1 MGVRMPTLL
10 RAHSWYSFLRG
21 LPAPKAL
28 AEAAA
33 QAGFSAVLLAD
44 HHGLTGAL
52 EFHDACKE
60 LGLQPLLGLTA
71 HIARASARSSARSS
85 RRVAPGS
92 LSLIAMDAAGWANL
106 CQISSLAQT
115 RPDRDSEHGVPLS
128 SILTHSPG
136 LLCLADVQDLELDA
150 PPEGPAWL
158 TTLHKTYGDRLYLC
172 LDQRVSAPH
181 AQAAREISQRRG
193 LPLIGGHQV
202 YYVEPEQQDLQRT
215 LAAIRVNQLRT
226 ALPVDELAPDNSHLP
241 SAAELWDR
249 YADIDGLTDADDV
262 AARCTLSLPKGRQ
275 LFPALELPDGLSDEE
290 ELRRQAVA
298 GALRLYGVKGSLPER
313 VRSRLDHELDIIT
326 SKGFAPIFLVM
337 QEVIAYARR
346 DGVPSASRGSAS
358 SSLVA
363 HCLDITTPD
372 PLALNLYFERFL
384 NPARATPPDIDTDLC
399 SRRRDRV
406 IDHVFEQYGRDR
418 VAMVA
423 TINCLKERSALREV
437 AKAFGIASDKLIDE
451 LPYRWFGPR
460 PNRGRPG
467 GPYDVLRKHST
478 TADFQRMLAHAEALI
493 GQPDHLS
500 IHPGGIVIAPGPIR
514 DICPVNLAGKGI
526 TITQFDLDGIE
537 RLGLIKLDLLGIR
550 GLTVVADVA
559 EALLDEGGPTPATSP
574 SSRPVAP
581 MIARLDAIPNVDPD
595 TSEMIRSGRTI
606 GCFQIE
612 SGGMRNTLRDLQARS
627 IDDVLAALALFR
639 PGPIQGG
646 LRDAYVRRHL
656 GREPVEHLHP
666 ALAPLLDET
675 LGVIL
680 YQEQVLRIAH
690 ELAGL
695 SLADADLLRRAMS
708 HFDPGEKMR
717 TLRDRFV
724 AGAETVSQVPAEVGL
739 RIWDMMAAFAGYG
752 FPKAH
757 AASYAV
763 AAWRSAW
770 CKAHHPAL
778 FMAAVLANWGGY
790 YSQRVYLTEARRLG
804 LTLRPPHVNHS
815 RHEFTVVMH
824 HQTPT
829 LYMGLNQVREL
840 TRRTITGIERGRPFR
855 SLDDFLTR
863 VDPRPVEAEHLAR
876 VDAFAG
882 LINPQRAR
890 ERLKGGW
897 SAGQPGLFETFEPA
911 GDDLRS
917 LMERVTDEEEIL
929 GAAVSAH
936 PLELAAGRYG
946 EALTT
951 VQAAAR
957 TGETVKV
964 AAMRQTWR
972 RTRNAQGERVYHMVA
987 EDLEGMIDCVIP
999 NTIYER
1005 QRAVFSTGPGPFVL
1019 EGEVLPNAETGE
1031 AELLISRVTAIA
1043 TKRGVVAGSDSA
1055 DAD

>member
-1 MGVRMPTLL
+1 MPTLL

-21 LPAPKAL
+21 LPSPTAL
-28 AEAAA
+28 VEAAA
-33 QAGFSAVLLAD
+33 QAGYSAVLLAD

-52 EFHDACKE
+52 EFHDACAE
-60 LGLQPLLGLTA
+60 RGLQPLLGLELHFETTSDRSGPTTA
-71 HIARASARSSARSS
+71 CL
-85 RRVAPGS
+85 V
-92 LSLIAMDAAGWANL
+92 AMDDAGWAGL
-106 CQISSLAQT
+106 CRLSSLAQT
-115 RPDRDSEHGVPLS
+115 RPDRDLERGVPFGALAEHAGNL
-128 SILTHSPG
+128 I
-136 LLCLADVQDLELDA
+136 CLVDGQQLGANPSTA
-150 PPEGPAWL
+150 GPAWFGGL
-158 TTLHKTYGDRLYLC
+158 QRLFADRLYLA
-172 LDQRVSAPH
+172 LDRHGPSGTDNATQLINWATG
-181 AQAAREISQRRG
+181 RG
-193 LPLIGGHQV
+193 LPVVAGHRV
-202 YYVEPEQQDLQRT
+202 YYVEPDHEDTQRT
-215 LAAIRVNQLRT
+215 LAAIRVNRPRDT
-226 ALPVDELAPDNSHLP
+226 VSADELAPPAAFLP

-249 YADIDGLTDADDV
+249 FADLDGLTDADEI
-262 AARCTLSLPKGRQ
+262 AARCTLTLPKGRK
-275 LFPALELPDGLSDEE
+275 LFPALTLPDGESADAV
-290 ELRRQAVA
+290 LRREAEA
-298 GALRLYGVKGSLPER
+298 GAARRYGSGAGLPAV

-326 SKGFAPIFLVM
+326 EKGFAPIFLVM
-337 QEVIAYARR
+337 QEVIAFARH

-384 NPARATPPDIDTDLC
+384 NPARETPPDIDTDLC

-406 IDHVFEQYGRDR
+406 IAHVFEHYGVEH

-423 TINCLKERSALREV
+423 TINCLQERSALREV
-437 AKAFGIASDKLIDE
+437 AKAFEFDAEDLVDE
-451 LPYRWFGPR
+451 VPYRGFGPR
-460 PNRGRPG
+460 AGRQRNGG
-467 GPYDVLRKHST
+467 GPYDALRNRSS
-478 TADFQRMLAHAEALI
+478 DPRYRRMLAQAEALI

-500 IHPGGIVIAPGPIR
+500 IHPGGVVIAPTPIR
-514 DICPVNLAGKGI
+514 DLCPVHLASKGV
-526 TITQFDLDGIE
+526 TIAQFDLDGIE

-559 EALLDEGGPTPATSP
+559 EGLLADGATPAIAPAGTGAPSP
-574 SSRPVAP
+574 V
-581 MIARLDAIPNVDPD
+581 IAMLDSIPTVDAA
-595 TSEMIRSGRTI
+595 TSETIRSGRTI

-612 SGGMRNTLRDLQARS
+612 SGGMRNTLRDLQART

-656 GREPVEHLHP
+656 GREAVAHIHP
-666 ALAPLLDET
+666 ALAPVLGET

-680 YQEQVLRIAH
+680 YQEQVLRVAH

-695 SLADADLLRRAMS
+695 SLTDADLLRRAMS

-717 TLRDRFV
+717 TLRERFL
-724 AGAETVSQVPAEVGL
+724 AGAEAVSGIAPDVSS

-770 CKAHHPAL
+770 CKTHHPAL

-804 LTLRPPHVNHS
+804 LRLRPPHVNFS
-815 RHEFTVVMH
+815 RHEFSVVS
-824 HQTPT
+824 QAGQPV
-829 LYMGLNQVREL
+829 LYMGLDQVRDL
-840 TRRTITGIERGRPFR
+840 TQRTITAIEKCRPFT

-863 VDPRPVEAEHLAR
+863 VDPRAGEAANLAR

-882 LINPQRAR
+882 LANPQRAL
-890 ERLKGGW
+890 ERLAGGW
-897 SAGQPGLFETFEPA
+897 LAGQPGLFDTPGVASE
-911 GDDLRS
+911 DDARS
-917 LMERVTDEEEIL
+917 LAERVTDEEEIL

-957 TGETVKV
+957 LGETVRV

-972 RTRNAQGERVYHMVA
+972 RTRNAQGERVFHMVA
-987 EDLEGMIDCVIP
+987 EDLEGMLDCVIA
-999 NTIYER
+999 NAVYER
-1005 QRAVFSTGPGPFVL
+1005 HRAVFSAGPGPFVL
-1019 EGEVLPNAETGE
+1019 EGPIESNAETGE
-1031 AELLISRVTAIA
+1031 AELTVKRVGAI
-1043 TKRGVVAGSDSA
+1043 KLDRG
-1055 DAD
+1055 

>member
-1 MGVRMPTLL
+1 MPTLF

-21 LPAPKAL
+21 LPSPKAV

-33 QAGFSAVLLAD
+33 RAGYSAVLLAD
-44 HHGLTGAL
+44 HHGLTGTL
-52 EFHDACKE
+52 EFQDACLE
-60 LGLQPLLGLTA
+60 HGLQPLLGLTV
-71 HIARASARSSARSS
+71 HIARSSS
-85 RRVAPGS
+85 RVAPAT
-92 LSLIAMDAAGWANL
+92 LSLIAMDEAGWANL

-115 RPDRDSEHGVPLS
+115 RPDRDIEHGVPLS
-128 SILTHSPG
+128 SILSHSQG
-136 LLCLADVQDLELDA
+136 LLCLADVQDLTDDS
-150 PPEGPAWL
+150 PTQGPVWL
-158 TTLHKTYGDRLYLC
+158 TTLHNTYGDRLHLC
-172 LDQRVSAPH
+172 LDQRVSGPH
-181 AQAAREISQRRG
+181 GEAAQGAAQRLG
-193 LPLIGGHQV
+193 IPLIGGHQV
-202 YYVEPEQQDLQRT
+202 YYIEPEQHDLQRT
-215 LAAIRVNQLRT
+215 LAAIRVNQPRT
-226 ALPVDELAPDNSHLP
+226 SLSAGDAAPQNAYLP

-249 YADIDGLTDADDV
+249 YADIDGLTDGDDV
-262 AARCTLSLPKGRQ
+262 AARCSLSLPKGRH

-290 ELRRQAVA
+290 QLRRQAVA
-298 GALRLYGVKGSLPER
+298 GAMKLYGVEGRLPER
-313 VRSRLDHELDIIT
+313 VRDRLDHELDIIA

-437 AKAFGIASDKLIDE
+437 AKAFGIPSDKLVDD

-460 PNRGRPG
+460 PNRGRQG

-478 TADFQRMLAHAEALI
+478 EADFQRMLAHAEALI

-500 IHPGGIVIAPGPIR
+500 IHPGGIVIAPRPIR

-559 EALLDEGGPTPATSP
+559 EALLDDGEPAPATPSP
-574 SSRPVAP
+574 GRSVAP
-581 MIARLDAIPNVDPD
+581 MIARLDAIPNVDAD
-595 TSEMIRSGRTI
+595 TSELIRSGRTI

-656 GREPVEHLHP
+656 GREPVEHIHP

-717 TLRDRFV
+717 TLRDRFI
-724 AGAETVSQVPAEVGL
+724 AGAEVVSQVPSDVGL

-840 TRRTITGIERGRPFR
+840 TRRTIAGIERGRPFR

-882 LINPQRAR
+882 LIDPQRAL

-897 SAGQPGLFETFEPA
+897 SAGQPGLFETFEA
-911 GDDLRS
+911 EGDDSRS
-917 LMERVTDEEEIL
+917 LTERVTDEEEIL

-999 NTIYER
+999 NVIYDR
-1005 QRAVFSTGPGPFVL
+1005 HRAAFSTGPGPFVL
-1019 EGEVLPNAETGE
+1019 EGEVVPNAETGE
-1031 AELLISRVTAIA
+1031 AELLISRVAAIGNV
-1043 TKRGVVAGSDSA
+1043 RGAG
-1055 DAD
+1055 

>member
-1 MGVRMPTLL
+1 MPTLL
-10 RAHSWYSFLRG
+10 RVHSWYSFLRG
-21 LPAPKAL
+21 LPSPKAL

-33 QAGFSAVLLAD
+33 RAGYTAVLLAD

-52 EFHDACKE
+52 EFQDACDA
-60 LGLQPLLGLTA
+60 LGLQPLLGLEL
-71 HIARASARSSARSS
+71 HLQRGEERSLPPTVCL
-85 RRVAPGS
+85 VA
-92 LSLIAMDAAGWANL
+92 MNETGWANL
-106 CQISSLAQT
+106 CRLSSLAQT
-115 RPDRDSEHGVPLS
+115 RPDRDLEHGVALAEVCS
-128 SILTHSPG
+128 HSAH
-136 LLCLADVQDLELDA
+136 LLCLLDGDSLTEKPAGAWLDA
-150 PPEGPAWL
+150 LKAAF
-158 TTLHKTYGDRLYLC
+158 GDRLVVAVNRHRPETNAEALTEA
-172 LDQRVSAPH
+172 RAH
-181 AQAAREISQRRG
+181 ALSTVA
-193 LPLIGGHQV
+193 GHRV
-202 YYVEPEQQDLQRT
+202 YYLEPDDAERQQT
-215 LAAIRVNQLRT
+215 LTGIRVNRPRD
-226 ALPVDELAPDNSHLP
+226 AVGSADLAPPQAWLP

-249 YADIDGLTDADDV
+249 FADVEGLTDADDL
-262 AARCTLSLPKGRQ
+262 AARCTLRIPRDRH
-275 LFPALELPDGLSDEE
+275 LFPALDLPAGETPE
-290 ELRRQAVA
+290 IALRRAAEA
-298 GALRLYGVKGSLPER
+298 GAIRLYGTDGALPET
-313 VRSRLDHELDIIT
+313 VRARLDHELAIIGAR
-326 SKGFAPIFLVM
+326 GFAPIFLVM
-337 QEVIAYARR
+337 QEVIAFARR
-346 DGVPSASRGSAS
+346 DGVPNASRGSAA

-406 IDHVFEQYGRDR
+406 IAHVFEHYGSDR

-423 TINCLKERSALREV
+423 TINCLQERSALRET
-437 AKAFGIASDKLIDE
+437 AKAFEIDVDE
-451 LPYRWFGPR
+451 MLDEVPYRGFGPR
-460 PNRGRPG
+460 AARARAG
-467 GPYDVLRKHST
+467 GPYDSLKRHSNT
-478 TADFQRMLAHAEALI
+478 PRFRQMLEHAEALI

-500 IHPGGIVIAPGPIR
+500 IHPGGIVIAPRPIR
-514 DICPVNLAGKGI
+514 ELCPVHLASKGI

-559 EALLDEGGPTPATSP
+559 EGLLADGLTPETSP
-574 SSRPVAP
+574 GLRQASPGEWQASPGERQASP
-581 MIARLDAIPNVDPD
+581 MIQMLDAIPTTDEA
-595 TSEMIRSGRTI
+595 TSELIRSGRTI

-656 GREPVEHLHP
+656 GREPVEHIHP
-666 ALAPLLDET
+666 ALAPVLDET

-680 YQEQVLRIAH
+680 YQEQVLRVAH

-717 TLRDRFV
+717 TLRQRFV
-724 AGAETVSQVPAEVGL
+724 VGAEQVSGIGSEVGA
-739 RIWDMMAAFAGYG
+739 RIWEMMAAFAGYG

-770 CKAHHPAL
+770 CKAHHPSL

-815 RHEFTVVMH
+815 RHEFSVV
-824 HQTPT
+824 QQAGKPV
-829 LYMGLNQVREL
+829 LFMGLDQVRDL
-840 TRRTITGIERGRPFR
+840 TQRTIAAIERGRPFG

-863 VDPRPVEAEHLAR
+863 VDPRPGEAANLAQ

-882 LINPQRAR
+882 LASPQRAM
-890 ERLKGGW
+890 ERLADGW
-897 SAGQPGLFETFEPA
+897 SAGQPGLFEVEQAAEVDP
-911 GDDLRS
+911 RS
-917 LMERVTDEEEIL
+917 LMQRVGAEESIL

-936 PLELAAGRYG
+936 PLELVAGNYG

-957 TGETVKV
+957 LGQTIRV

-972 RTRNAQGERVYHMVA
+972 RSRNAQGARVYYMVA
-987 EDLEGMIDCVIP
+987 EDLEGMVDCVIS
-999 NTIYER
+999 NTVYER
-1005 QRAVFSTGPGPFVL
+1005 HRGIFSKGPGPFVL
-1019 EGEVLPNAETGE
+1019 EGGMESNPDTGE
-1031 AELLISRVTAIA
+1031 AELLVRRVEPIA
-1043 TKRGVVAGSDSA
+1043 MP
-1055 DAD
+1055 DAT